1 MPEIGDKRYNTMN
14 DINITLNGVTQLL
27 KDLNP
32 NKASGPDE
40 LTHRILKGALSDKIV
55 NFCYP

>member
-1 MPEIGDKRYNTMN
+1 MPEIGGKRYNTMHE
-14 DINITLNGVTQLL
+14 INITQLL

-40 LTHRILKGALSDKIV
+40 LTPRTT
-55 NFCYP
+55 